1 MEGTLLRL
9 IACLFAVIW
18 VSGIARADS
27 YILKPGDRLEVTVW
41 QEPKL
46 NRVVVVAPDGR
57 ISFPLAGRIKAG
69 GTTLDAV
76 EASLKSRLVKQY
88 TSDIDV
94 TVAIAEIKE
103 KPPRPPEPPKEKILP
118 GIFVTG
124 EVAKP
129 GRYEYRSS
137 INVLQ
142 ALALAGGLAPFAA
155 EKRIKIRRKESGT
168 ENLYEFDYEAF
179 TEGYDLSGNMLLQN
193 GDVVIVPER
202 GLFE

>member
-1 MEGTLLRL
+1 MLRL

-18 VSGIARADS
+18 ASGLARADS
-27 YILKPGDRLEVTVW
+27 YIVKPGDRLEVTVW

-57 ISFPLAGRIKAG
+57 ISFPLVGRVKAG

-76 EASLKSRLVKQY
+76 EASLKGRLAKQY

-94 TVAIAEIKE
+94 TVAIAEVKE
-103 KPPRPPEPPKEKILP
+103 RPPAPPAPPKEKILP

-129 GRYEYRSS
+129 GRYEYRHSL
-137 INVLQ
+137 NVLQ
-142 ALALAGGLAPFAA
+142 ALALAGGLGPFAA
-155 EKRIKIRRKESGT
+155 ENRIKIRRKESGT

-179 TEGYDLSGNMLLQN
+179 TEGYDLSGNMMLQN

>member
-9 IACLFAVIW
+9 IASLFLIVFAA
-18 VSGIARADS
+18 GLAQAEGYHLR
-27 YILKPGDRLEVTVW
+27 PGDRIEVTVW

-69 GTTLDAV
+69 GTTVDAV
-76 EASLKSRLVKQY
+76 EAALKARLAKQY

-94 TVAIAEIKE
+94 TVAIADIKE
-103 KPPRPPEPPKEKILP
+103 KPPAPPKPPEEKILP

-129 GRYEYRSS
+129 GRYQYRQS

-142 ALALAGGLAPFAA
+142 AIALAGGLGPFAA

-179 TEGYDLSGNMLLQN
+179 TEGYDLSGNMLLHN

>member
-179 TEGYDLSGNMLLQN
+179 TECYDLSGNMLLQN

>member
-1 MEGTLLRL
+1 MLRL
-9 IACLFAVIW
+9 ITALFVVVW
-18 VSGIARADS
+18 VSGIAQAQT
-27 YILKPGDRLEVTVW
+27 YLIKPGDKLDVTVW

-57 ISFPLAGRIKAG
+57 ISFPLAGRVKAG
-69 GTTLDAV
+69 GTTIDVV
-76 EASLKSRLVKQY
+76 EAALKNRLAKQY
-88 TSDIDV
+88 TTDIDV

-103 KPPRPPEPPKEKILP
+103 KPPRPPEKEKEVILP

-129 GRYEYRSS
+129 GRYEYRHSL
-137 INVLQ
+137 NVLQ
-142 ALALAGGLAPFAA
+142 ALALAGGLGPFAA
-155 EKRIKIRRKESGT
+155 EKRIKIRRKQSGA

>member
-18 VSGIARADS
+18 VSGIARADT

-76 EASLKSRLVKQY
+76 EASLKSRLAKQY

-103 KPPRPPEPPKEKILP
+103 KPPRPPEPPEEKILP

-142 ALALAGGLAPFAA
+142 ALALAGGLGPFAA
-155 EKRIKIRRKESGT
+155 ESRIKIRRKESGI

-179 TEGYDLSGNMLLQN
+179 TGGYDLSGNMLLQN

>member
-1 MEGTLLRL
+1 MLLRYL
-9 IACLFAVIW
+9 VALSIMLFSVGA
-18 VSGIARADS
+18 SAADL
-27 YILKPGDRLEVTVW
+27 YRIRPGDRLEVTVW

-57 ISFPLAGRIKAG
+57 ISFPLAGRVKAG
-69 GTTLDAV
+69 GNTV
-76 EASLKSRLVKQY
+76 EVVENMLKARLAKQY
-88 TSDIDV
+88 TDDIDV
-94 TVAIAEIKE
+94 SVGIAEIKE
-103 KPPRPPEPPKEKILP
+103 RPPKPPEKEKEKILP

-129 GRYEYRSS
+129 GRYEYRHS

-142 ALALAGGLAPFAA
+142 ALALAGGLGPFAA
-155 EKRIKIRRKESGT
+155 DSRIKIRRKEHGSET
-168 ENLYEFDYEAF
+168 LYEFDYDAF
-179 TEGYDLSGNMLLQN
+179 TTGEDLSGNMLLHN

>member
-1 MEGTLLRL
+1 MNRIFAAMFLL
-9 IACLFAVIW
+9 FW
-18 VSGIARADS
+18 VSGFAQAQS
-27 YILKPGDRLEVTVW
+27 YLLRPGDKLEVTVW

-69 GTTLDAV
+69 GSSVDAV
-76 EASLKSRLVKQY
+76 EAALKARLAKQY

-103 KPPRPPEPPKEKILP
+103 KPPKPPAPPEEKILP

-142 ALALAGGLAPFAA
+142 AIALAGGLGPFAA
-155 EKRIKIRRKESGT
+155 EKRIKVRRKEGST
-168 ENLYEFDYEAF
+168 ETLYQFDYEAF
-179 TEGYDLSGNMLLQN
+179 TEGYDLTGNMQLLS

>member
-1 MEGTLLRL
+1 MIRILTV
-9 IACLFAVIW
+9 LFLMFW
-18 VSGIARADS
+18 VTGAARADT
-27 YILKPGDRLEVTVW
+27 YLLRPGDKIEVTVW

-69 GTTLDAV
+69 GSSVESV
-76 EASLKSRLVKQY
+76 EAALKARLAKQY
-88 TSDIDV
+88 TSEIDV

-103 KPPRPPEPPKEKILP
+103 KPPRPPAPPEEKILP

-142 ALALAGGLAPFAA
+142 AIALAGGLGAFAA
-155 EKRIKIRRKESGT
+155 EKRIKIRRKEGST
-168 ENLYEFDYEAF
+168 ETLYEFDYEAF
-179 TEGYDLSGNMLLQN
+179 TEGFDLTGNMLLLS

>member
-1 MEGTLLRL
+1 MYRL
-9 IACLFAVIW
+9 IAALFLICW
-18 VSGIARADS
+18 VSGAVRADS
-27 YILKPGDRLEVTVW
+27 YLLKPGDKLEVTVW

-46 NRVVVVAPDGR
+46 NRIVVVAPDGR
-57 ISFPLAGRIKAG
+57 ISFPLAGRIRAG
-69 GTTLDAV
+69 GSSVDSV
-76 EASLKSRLVKQY
+76 EAALKARLAKQY

-103 KPPRPPEPPKEKILP
+103 KPPRPPAPPEEKILP
-118 GIFVTG
+118 SIFVTG
-124 EVAKP
+124 EVLKP

-142 ALALAGGLAPFAA
+142 AIALAGGLGPFAA
-155 EKRIKIRRKESGT
+155 EKRIKIRRKEGSAET
-168 ENLYEFDYEAF
+168 LYEFNYEAF
-179 TEGYDLSGNMLLQN
+179 VEGYDLTGNMGLLS

>member
-1 MEGTLLRL
+1 MLRL
-9 IACLFAVIW
+9 IACLFVVLAF
-18 VSGIARADS
+18 SGIARAES

-41 QEPKL
+41 QEPRL
-46 NRVVVVAPDGR
+46 NRIVVVAPDGR

-76 EASLKSRLVKQY
+76 EASLKTRLAKQY

-94 TVAIAEIKE
+94 TVAIAEVKE
-103 KPPRPPEPPKEKILP
+103 RPPAPPAPPAEKILP

-129 GRYEYRSS
+129 GRYEYRYSL
-137 INVLQ
+137 NVLQ
-142 ALALAGGLAPFAA
+142 AIALAGGLGTFAA
-155 EKRIKIRRKESGT
+155 EKRIKIRRKEHGT

-179 TEGYDLSGNMLLQN
+179 TGGYDLSGNMLLQN